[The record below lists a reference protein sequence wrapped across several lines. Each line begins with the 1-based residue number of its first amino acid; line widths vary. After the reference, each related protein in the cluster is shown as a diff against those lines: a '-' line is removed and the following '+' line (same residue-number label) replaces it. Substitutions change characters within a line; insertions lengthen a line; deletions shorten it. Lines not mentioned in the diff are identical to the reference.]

1 MQLAVGDVV
10 VYPAYGVG
18 RIVAREQRRGDGSK
32 VDVVVIEFVDDLTV
46 SLPLERA
53 KDQLRLPVS
62 EADLRQVQA
71 VLREERAVS
80 TAPWLTRQRESHA
93 KLADGDPVSL
103 AEIVRDGAT
112 RQQLLTLKGAKTQLS
127 DGEKRLFGK
136 ARQLLAR
143 EIAHVRGLATNDAD
157 DWIGRQLGHSV

>member
-10 VYPAYGVG
+10 VYPAHGVG
-18 RIVAREQRRGDGSK
+18 RIVARERRGDGSE
-32 VDVVVIEFVDDLTV
+32 VEVVVIEFADDLKV

-53 KDQLRLPVS
+53 KDQLRSPVS
-62 EADLRQVQA
+62 EAELRQVRA

-80 TAPWLTRQRESHA
+80 SAPWLARQRESHA

-136 ARQLLAR
+136 ARQLLAG
-143 EIAHVRGLATNDAD
+143 EIAQARGLATNDAD